1 MSMMS
6 LLGNMLWPPTM
17 TLSWFMLAACAVLM
31 VKLPA
36 KASVSRLATSCV
48 FNAVRFMVVIL
59 AGGIGQEGL
68 SVLDIRAGR

>member
-1 MSMMS
+1 MMS
-6 LLGNMLWPPTM
+6 LLGNMLWPPTI
-17 TLSWFMLAACAVLM
+17 TLSWFMPAACAVLM

-59 AGGIGQEGL
+59 AEGIGQEGL